1 MNPEPNEVFQPEIRV
16 KKLKLENFRGFEQL
30 ELEFHC
36 DLTVLIGENG
46 AGKTAILDCLAI
58 LLTVFQEELIKRERY
73 LGEDINILDI
83 KKDKFETTNEISLLV
98 TPRGEEG
105 ERGEMNWDISFNNT
119 KNNSPKTYP
128 VLLIME
134 WAAITS
140 QNLIYSKDSPS
151 TAKRNFPVL
160 IYYSISM
167 AAFINFI
174 DFKDARYNFE
184 TDILTIYDH
193 ALDKKAFNFTYF
205 FEWYRWQENIE
216 KQLGKNPTLDQV
228 RQAIYSLLSDEH
240 NQFANLAINWLN
252 NPSGEMLIQKNATVL
267 NINQLSSG
275 EKTLLA
281 LVADLARRL
290 AIANPH
296 REQPLTGNGIV
307 LIDEIDLHLHPR
319 WQRHVIPR
327 LRKTFPNCQ
336 FIVTTHSPLVL
347 SQVKRE
353 NVVILENFQVVKNT
367 PYTFG
372 RDNNSILYELMAVKQ
387 RPDDMQKQLD
397 KVYELLDDDNKAAAQ
412 KLLEQLSQDLGENDT
427 TIIRAYH
434 HLAFMDEAD
443 ETD

>member
-1 MNPEPNEVFQPEIRV
+1 MNPESTEIFQPEIRI

-30 ELEFHC
+30 ELEFHQ
-36 DLTVLIGENG
+36 DLTVLIGDNG

-58 LLTVFQEELIKRERY
+58 LLTVFQEQVIKRKKY

-83 KKDKFETTNEISLLV
+83 KQDKFETTNEICLSLKDKQ
-98 TPRGEEG
+98 EI
-105 ERGEMNWDISFNNT
+105 GEMDWRINFTRNAHSF
-119 KNNSPKTYP
+119 KIYP
-128 VLLIME
+128 DLLITL
-134 WAAITS
+134 WDGITS
-140 QNLIYSKDSPS
+140 RHLIYTENSSAQK
-151 TAKRNFPVL
+151 NFPIL

-174 DFKDARYNFE
+174 DFKEAKYNFE
-184 TDILTIYDH
+184 TDILTTYDH

-216 KQLGKNPTLDQV
+216 KQLGKNSTLDQV

-252 NPSGEMLIQKNATVL
+252 NPNGEMLIQKNATVL

-307 LIDEIDLHLHPR
+307 LIDEIELHLHPR
-319 WQRHVIPR
+319 WQRDIIPR

-336 FIVTTHSPLVL
+336 FIVTTHSLLVL
-347 SQVKRE
+347 SNIQPD
-353 NVVILENFQVVKNT
+353 NIIILENFTALPNKHHS
-367 PYTFG
+367 FG
-372 RDNNSILYELMAVKQ
+372 REVNSVLADIMGVSPRLEEMQTRIDHCFNLIDKGELTQA
-387 RPDDMQKQLD
+387 
-397 KVYELLDDDNKAAAQ
+397 KA
-412 KLLEQLSQDLGENDT
+412 LLEELSKTLGSNDPD
-427 TIIRAYH
+427 IVYGES
-434 HLAFMDEAD
+434 LLNFME
-443 ETD
+443 E

>member
-1 MNPEPNEVFQPEIRV
+1 MDPEPNEIFQV
-16 KKLKLENFRGFEQL
+16 KKLKLENFRGFEQV
-30 ELEFHC
+30 ELEFHRN
-36 DLTVLIGENG
+36 LTVLIGDNG
-46 AGKTAILDCLAI
+46 TGKTAILDCLAI
-58 LLTVFQEELIKRERY
+58 LLTNFSKRILRIKNDFEEN
-73 LGEDINILDI
+73 INILDI
-83 KKDKFETTNEISLLV
+83 KQDKLKTTDEIYLLIEHKQEKV
-98 TPRGEEG
+98 
-105 ERGEMNWDISFNNT
+105 EMKWSISFN
-119 KNNSPKTYP
+119 KNYGSDSYLQGLDILQGVPKPWYTNN
-128 VLLIME
+128 E
-134 WAAITS
+134 E
-140 QNLIYSKDSPS
+140 NLPI
-151 TAKRNFPVL
+151 L
-160 IYYSISM
+160 IYYPTST
-167 AAFINFI
+167 AALINFI
-174 DFKDARYNFE
+174 DFKNARDDFR

-228 RQAIYSLLSDEH
+228 RQAIYSLLSDDH
-240 NQFANLAINWLN
+240 NQFTNLAINWLN

-319 WQRHVIPR
+319 WQRRVIPQ
-327 LRKTFPNCQ
+327 LSKIFPNCQ
-336 FIVTTHSPLVL
+336 LIVTTHSPLVL
-347 SQVKRE
+347 SQVKPE

-367 PYTFG
+367 PHTFG

-397 KVYELLDDDNKAAAQ
+397 KVYELLDEGNKAAAQ
-412 KLLEQLSQDLGENDT
+412 ELLKQLSQDLGENDT
-427 TIIRAYH
+427 AIVRAYH

>member
-1 MNPEPNEVFQPEIRV
+1 MNPEPPEIFQPEIRV
-16 KKLKLENFRGFEQL
+16 KKLKLENFRGFEQV
-30 ELEFHC
+30 ELEFHQ

-58 LLTVFQEELIKRERY
+58 FLNIFAEEIIKRKHVKIKNDLESNI
-73 LGEDINILDI
+73 EILDI
-83 KKDKFETTNEISLLV
+83 KQDKFETTNEICLLV
-98 TPRGEEG
+98 EYKSAT
-105 ERGEMNWDISFNNT
+105 GEMNCGITFTKDYEFRISQITAIPWN
-119 KNNSPKTYP
+119 
-128 VLLIME
+128 
-134 WAAITS
+134 ITS
-140 QNLIYSKDSPS
+140 K
-151 TAKRNFPVL
+151 KNFPIL
-160 IYYSISM
+160 IYYPTSTV
-167 AAFINFI
+167 AFINFI
-174 DFKDARYNFE
+174 DFKDARDNFR

-240 NQFANLAINWLN
+240 NQFDNLAINWLN

-296 REQPLTGNGIV
+296 RDQPLTGYGIV

-336 FIVTTHSPLVL
+336 LIVTTHSPLVL

-387 RPDDMQKQLD
+387 RPDNMQKQLD
-397 KVYELLDDDNKAAAQ
+397 KFYELLDDGNKSAAQ
-412 KLLEQLSQDLGENDT
+412 ELLQQLSQDLGENDT
-427 TIIRAYH
+427 AIVRAYH

>member
-1 MNPEPNEVFQPEIRV
+1 MAIIIAMNPEPNEIFQV

-30 ELEFHC
+30 ELEFHQE
-36 DLTVLIGENG
+36 LTVLIGDNG
-46 AGKTAILDCLAI
+46 AGKTTILDSLAI
-58 LLTVFQEELIKRERY
+58 FLNILLKNLTQTYAENLKQKEYEY
-73 LGEDINILDI
+73 LDKYLNYLDI
-83 KKDKFETTNEISLLV
+83 KQNASEEIRIEFTLILK
-98 TPRGEEG
+98 GLEIY
-105 ERGEMNWDISFNNT
+105 WDINLY
-119 KNNSPKTYP
+119 KDDHKDIKILVNSSK
-128 VLLIME
+128 
-134 WAAITS
+134 S
-140 QNLIYSKDSPS
+140 QDIQQFIRYL
-151 TAKRNFPVL
+151 NFPII
-160 IYYSISM
+160 IYYPIGM
-167 AAFINFI
+167 VAFINFI
-174 DFKDARYNFE
+174 DFKDARDNFR

-193 ALDKKAFNFTYF
+193 ALDKKAFDFTYF

-228 RQAIYSLLSDEH
+228 RQAIYSLLSDDN

-296 REQPLTGNGIV
+296 RDQSLTGYGIV

-327 LRKTFPNCQ
+327 LRKIFPNCQ
-336 FIVTTHSPLVL
+336 LIVTTHSPLVL
-347 SQVKRE
+347 SQVKPE

-367 PYTFG
+367 PHTFG
-372 RDNNSILYELMAVKQ
+372 RDNNSILYELMNVKQ

-397 KVYELLDDDNKAAAQ
+397 KFYELLDDGNKVAAQ
-412 KLLEQLSQDLGENDT
+412 ELLKQISQDLGEDDT
-427 TIIRAYH
+427 AIVRAYH
-434 HLAFMDEAD
+434 HLAFMDD
-443 ETD
+443 TNETNSEK

>member
-1 MNPEPNEVFQPEIRV
+1 MNPEPNEIFQV

-30 ELEFHC
+30 ELEFHQE
-36 DLTVLIGENG
+36 LTVLIGDNG

-58 LLTVFQEELIKRERY
+58 FLNILLKNLTETLAKKLEQNNLHQY
-73 LGEDINILDI
+73 LEKYISFLDI
-83 KKDKFETTNEISLLV
+83 KQNSSDGTSMNFTLLIGKSKKFVSEVS
-98 TPRGEEG
+98 
-105 ERGEMNWDISFNNT
+105 WDINLYKDDHKDT
-119 KNNSPKTYP
+119 KISYACSTNKT
-128 VLLIME
+128 LNI
-134 WAAITS
+134 
-140 QNLIYSKDSPS
+140 QQYSLRNP
-151 TAKRNFPVL
+151 NFPII
-160 IYYSISM
+160 IYYPIGM
-167 AAFINFI
+167 IAFINFI
-174 DFKDARYNFE
+174 DFKDARYNFR

-193 ALDKKAFNFTYF
+193 ALDKQAFNFTYF

-228 RQAIYSLLSDEH
+228 RQAIYSLLSDDN

-296 REQPLTGNGIV
+296 RDQPLTGYGIV

-336 FIVTTHSPLVL
+336 LIVTTHSPLVL
-347 SQVKRE
+347 SQVKPE

-367 PYTFG
+367 PHTFG
-372 RDNNSILYELMAVKQ
+372 RDNNSILYELMNVKQ

-397 KVYELLDDDNKAAAQ
+397 KFYELLDDGNKVAAQ
-412 KLLEQLSQDLGENDT
+412 ELLKQISQDLGEDDT
-427 TIIRAYH
+427 AIVRAYH
-434 HLAFMDEAD
+434 HLAFMDD
-443 ETD
+443 TNETNSEK